1 MPNSLL
7 TGGGDAENLIKI
19 GYEDLSRHGYFVGG
33 SGTGKTTLARIIAK
47 GLEEAKAAYRDM
59 LARYAIPEIPVV
71 NEGSLLPLI
80 RISAAFAA
88 LAFST
93 SDGVTLE
100 VKQNHVRLAKEFVEE
115 ALELLEVEDYKVMHG
130 YLSVTEED
138 REEYASF
145 MRRSEVASKIVEALV
160 RGPRKS
166 SDLAEDIGHEAPSIR
181 RVCAE
186 LKSLGAVEKASPGY
200 RLTKKE
206 VELWKEFHVTD
217 VTEVTDVTTRK
228 TPPSPTPAG
237 PRREHLPAANVLARR
252 PSVVLLADDD
262 ESGP

>member
-7 TGGGDAENLIKI
+7 TGRSDAESLIKM

-33 SGTGKTTLARIIAK
+33 SGAGKTTLARIIAK

-59 LARYAIPEIPVV
+59 LARYVIPEIPVV
-71 NEGSLLPLI
+71 NEGSLFSLI

-93 SDGVTLE
+93 SDGVTME
-100 VKQNHVRLAKEFVEE
+100 VRQNHVKLAKEFLEE
-115 ALELLEVEDYKVMHG
+115 VLELLEVEDYKVMHG
-130 YLSVTEED
+130 YFSVTEED
-138 REEYASF
+138 RKEYASF

-160 RGPRKS
+160 RGPRRS
-166 SDLAEDIGHEAPSIR
+166 SDLAEDIGHEAASVR

-186 LKSLGAVEKASPGY
+186 LKSLGVVDKPSPGY
-200 RLTKKE
+200 RLTKKG

-217 VTEVTDVTTRK
+217 VTEGTARETIPLPHHRRHQAGTS
-228 TPPSPTPAG
+228 PSHEHPGQETFRGPAH
-237 PRREHLPAANVLARR
+237 RRR
-252 PSVVLLADDD
+252 
-262 ESGP
+262 